1 MGSTLRE
8 RFIQDAVAERLN
20 GQYYRRR
27 PAYVNTE
34 VYTRLRRADVL
45 LAFMRAPGR
54 PYVVVVEAKSRS
66 TIHQLKLRTS
76 AHRARW
82 AGRILSLLLIV
93 GLLLLL
99 GYEWYFNAWNTLL
112 LLGLFVTGSVA
123 ITGLVTRLQL
133 SFTQRIGAIEQLG
146 RYPANESWIAVG
158 SDTFARPAEE
168 GTLRRHCRKH
178 GVGLIVVNAAGKLTL
193 RETPCP
199 RHVFND
205 YLSRYGKRKDILAQI
220 EQDPTYGPTP
230 PERRQNRRRFL
241 HIALLLA
248 LTGLLVLLGYE
259 RSYGP
264 VVPDPFSHPRYRSPT
279 EVVIGSPSGTVGG
292 EVFGPTVAPGLHLG
306 PLPQITQAPD
316 CAVEAGG
323 RFVVVDAVLPREE
336 ANRRLSVL
344 RAAGLR
350 GHELMRANCVGEA
363 DDLLVVYTGKGYP
376 NLARA
381 EETARAYRGVLTQL
395 GVPVVEGRA
404 GALVQ

>member
-82 AGRILSLLLIV
+82 AGRVLSLLLIV

-158 SDTFARPAEE
+158 NDTFAQSDEE
-168 GTLRRHCRKH
+168 ATLRRQCRKH

-193 RETPCP
+193 REKPRP

-205 YLSRYGKRKDILAQI
+205 YLSRYGRRKDILAQI
-220 EQDPTYGPTP
+220 EQDPNYGPTP

-264 VVPDPFSHPRYRSPT
+264 VVPDPFSHPRYRSP

-292 EVFGPTVAPGLHLG
+292 EVFGPTVAPGLPLG

-323 RFVVVDAVLPREE
+323 RFVVVDAVLSRQE

-350 GHELMRANCVGEA
+350 GHELMWAGCIDEA
-363 DDLLVVYTGKGYP
+363 AELLVVYTGRGYP

-381 EETARAYRGVLTQL
+381 EETARAYRELLTNL
-395 GVPVVEGRA
+395 GVPVVVGRP
-404 GALVQ
+404 GTLVQ